1 MQSSNFGGFFTKD
14 YGHTPGWNL
23 MKIWYAIESDLYLWC
38 SLSLKKTNLSINDI
52 LFQYFMPG
60 TLPGGVLSFP
70 STLPPWDRGYP
81 WTKKNCTSSPFKR
94 NCYNYWFFFVVV
106 QIKRQLEILILHI
119 LNVYCSDVKFLQA
132 LQYSITY
139 FNFNK
144 AGSISLNGS
153 ESLRWI

>member
-23 MKIWYAIESDLYLWC
+23 MKFWYAIESDLYLWC
-38 SLSLKKTNLSINDI
+38 SLSLKKLIYLSTIYYSCI
-52 LFQYFMPG
+52 LCLAPCQVVSWVSPQPSLLGTGVTPG
-60 TLPGGVLSFP
+60 Q
-70 STLPPWDRGYP
+70 
-81 WTKKNCTSSPFKR
+81 KNCTSSPFKR

-139 FNFNK
+139 FNFFLENLK
-144 AGSISLNGS
+144 I
-153 ESLRWI
+153 